1 MLNRV
6 RSLAAVLLLG
16 LPSAAHAQQPKAPPP
31 APPQTQV
38 APKKLPAPPPAAPAN
53 PMGTY
58 TYCDAKMLSVLW
70 KGSVSDAKARIRSKV
85 SANATAMLDGEVKR
99 ARDNAKKD
107 ANARCNWDEAGLAFT
122 DVEKLAKLWKTTVAR
137 AKVMIEDKIIAGGE
151 AALRA
156 QVTTSAG
163 AAIAA
168 EDPTST
174 YLKQEKYTYCDV
186 KILSEYW
193 KTSASDAKA
202 RIGLKIQAGAEDYL
216 RKEIYA
222 GWQGT
227 KQTCS
232 YVDGGFT
239 FTDVKTLAKLWS
251 ISVAE
256 SKQTIAN
263 KLKSGNSIYLKQEIR
278 DSAGGGSDL
287 DKAYEAFH
295 AQTKYTYCDA
305 HMIGKLW
312 GKSLS
317 DGKVAI
323 GAKLAAKKK
332 TALVKLVADAR
343 KNAKKK
349 PEARCSFY
357 DAGFSYDDAMLLGKL
372 WKKDP
377 SDVKSLV
384 PEKLALGQE
393 AALNATLKKERAK
406 AAKAKAK
413 AAPPPAPM
421 PPTTSTTPA
430 TSTPGTTTTAPPATK
445 TPSTPRN
452 APTPVTPPGA
462 PGLPPPPKKK

>member
-6 RSLAAVLLLG
+6 RSLTAVLLLG
-16 LPSAAHAQQPKAPPP
+16 LPIMAHAQQPKAPAPATGSGGSGTNPAARPPQPP
-31 APPQTQV
+31 APPP
-38 APKKLPAPPPAAPAN
+38 AKKLPAPPPTTAAN
-53 PMGTY
+53 PMGPY

-70 KGSVSDAKARIRSKV
+70 KGSVSDAKARIRTKV
-85 SANATAMLDGEVKR
+85 SANGTATLDGEVKR

-107 ANARCNWDEAGLAFT
+107 ATARCNWDEMGISFA
-122 DVEKLAKLWKTTVAR
+122 DVEKLAKLWKTTVAK

-151 AALRA
+151 ASLRT
-156 QVTTSAG
+156 QLGSSAG

-202 RIGLKIQAGAEDYL
+202 RIGIKIQAGAEDYL
-216 RKEIYA
+216 RKEISA
-222 GWQGT
+222 GWQST

-232 YVDGGFT
+232 YVDGGFS
-239 FTDVKTLAKLWS
+239 FNDVKTLAKLWS

-278 DSAGGGSDL
+278 DSAGGGSDI

-305 HMIGKLW
+305 HMIGTLW
-312 GKSLS
+312 GKALS

-343 KNAKKK
+343 KNAKKN
-349 PEARCSFY
+349 PDARCSFY
-357 DAGFSYDDAMLLGKL
+357 DAGFSYDDATLLGKL

-384 PEKLALGQE
+384 PEKIALGQE

-406 AAKAKAK
+406 AAKMKPK
-413 AAPPPAPM
+413 TPPPAP
-421 PPTTSTTPA
+421 PAPKPPSPSVQEKQKKLPTTPD
-430 TSTPGTTTTAPPATK
+430 
-445 TPSTPRN
+445 
-452 APTPVTPPGA
+452 
-462 PGLPPPPKKK
+462 